1 MISLGQL
8 STSSEAIAEKYFFT
22 DSNLDKNTAQSL
34 TDEAM
39 FNMDN
44 GELFLE
50 YSQNEGLLLEDGQV
64 KKANFSSDKGF
75 GLRTVEGE
83 HIGFAYSGELSKQS
97 LKRAV
102 STVRSIHNGTGK
114 ASNQRVSGHNKT
126 LYLGDNPVIES
137 SLEEKVLLLQ
147 KIDKYIRDK
156 ENLVKQ
162 VVISL
167 GAHWQVIYIIN
178 AGGKQIAD
186 VRPMTRISVNIIL
199 EKNNRRESGHSGA
212 GGRKGYKEL
221 LNNSSIWMNIADR
234 ALAEAN
240 TNLKARPAPAGEMT
254 VVLGSGWPGV
264 MLHEAVGHGLEGD
277 FNRKKLSAFSEMLG
291 KSVSQSCVNVVD
303 DGLLSEQRGSIHIDD
318 EGTPAARNVLIKDGI
333 LKGYMQDSMNAK
345 LMNTNPTGN
354 GRRQSY
360 AHQPM
365 PRMTNTFIDSGKS
378 NPSDIIKS
386 LDKGLYAVNF
396 GGGSVDI
403 SSGNFV
409 FSCTEAYWVEN
420 GEIKYPVKNATLI
433 GNGPVAMNKISMVG
447 NDLKLDGGVGSC
459 GKNGQWVPVCVGQPT
474 VRLDSV
480 TVGGTE
486 T

>member
-1 MISLGQL
+1 MTSLNN
-8 STSSEAIAEKYFFT
+8 SSSPDALAEKYFFT
-22 DSNLDKNTAQSL
+22 DSNLDKNIAQSL

-39 FNMDN
+39 FEMDN

-50 YSQNEGLLLEDGQV
+50 YTQSEGLLLEDGQV
-64 KKANFSSDKGF
+64 KKANFNSDRGF
-75 GLRTVEGE
+75 GLRAVEGE
-83 HIGFAYSGELSKQS
+83 HTGFAYSGDISKQS

-114 ASNQRVSGHNKT
+114 ASNQQIGGHNQT
-126 LYLGDNPVIES
+126 LYHGHNPVIES
-137 SLEEKVLLLQ
+137 SLEEKVHLLQ

-156 ENLVKQ
+156 DNLVKQ

-167 GAHWQVIYIIN
+167 GAHWQVIYVIS

-186 VRPMTRISVNIIL
+186 VRPMTRLSINVIL
-199 EKNNRRESGHSGA
+199 EKNNRCESGNAGA
-212 GGRKGYKEL
+212 GGRKGYKGL
-221 LNNSSIWMNIADR
+221 LNNSSSWMGLADQ
-234 ALAEAN
+234 ALSVAH
-240 TNLKARPAPAGEMT
+240 TNLRARPAPAGEMA

-277 FNRKKLSAFSEMLG
+277 FNRKKLSAFTEMLG
-291 KSVSQSCVNVVD
+291 KSVSQSCVNVID
-303 DGLLSEQRGSIHIDD
+303 DGLLFEQRGSIHVDD
-318 EGTPAARNVLIKDGI
+318 EGTPAARNVLIKDGV
-333 LKGYMQDSMNAK
+333 LQCYMQDTMNAR
-345 LMNTNPTGN
+345 LMNTKPTGN

-360 AHQPM
+360 AYQPM

-378 NPSDIIKS
+378 QPQDIIKS

-409 FSCTEAYWVEN
+409 FSCTEAYWVEK

-433 GNGPVAMNKISMVG
+433 GNGPVAMQNISMVG

-474 VRLDSV
+474 IRLDSV